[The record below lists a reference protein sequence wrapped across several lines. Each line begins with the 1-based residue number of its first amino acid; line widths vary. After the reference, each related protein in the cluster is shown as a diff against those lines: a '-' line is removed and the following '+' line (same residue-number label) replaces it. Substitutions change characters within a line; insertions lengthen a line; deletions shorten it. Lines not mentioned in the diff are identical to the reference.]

1 MMLHKKSSSRR
12 LLKLIA
18 LVPIVGI
25 ALALNAKTVTDVVYT
40 NDAAKELVKSEFK
53 ADTIQTPNPP
63 LSNDGAASFKT
74 LPYIIEGE
82 EADGD
87 AKDKVYDVVEEM
99 PQFPGGIGKMM
110 EYLAVNLRYP
120 KEAEEKGLQ
129 GRVIANF
136 VIEPDGSITN
146 AKVVKPLDPALDA
159 EALRLVNAMPK
170 WTPGKQ
176 GGVPMRVK
184 YTIPITF
191 RLDNG
196 PAIPALKDQPA
207 NQGPEVVA
215 MAHRSE
221 TAKSGTQEEQPLVF
235 VDNKEVPF
243 EQLGKIDPKTID
255 HMDVLKGK
263 SGTEKYGAKGK
274 NGVVLITTKK

>member
-1 MMLHKKSSSRR
+1 
-12 LLKLIA
+12 
-18 LVPIVGI
+18 
-25 ALALNAKTVTDVVYT
+25 
-40 NDAAKELVKSEFK
+40 
-53 ADTIQTPNPP
+53 
-63 LSNDGAASFKT
+63 
-74 LPYIIEGE
+74 
-82 EADGD
+82 
-87 AKDKVYDVVEEM
+87 
-99 PQFPGGIGKMM
+99 
-110 EYLAVNLRYP
+110 
-120 KEAEEKGLQ
+120 
-129 GRVIANF
+129 
-136 VIEPDGSITN
+136 
-146 AKVVKPLDPALDA
+146 
-159 EALRLVNAMPK
+159 MPK

-176 GGVPMRVK
+176 DGVPMRVK

-196 PAIPALKDQPA
+196 PAIPALKEQPA

-263 SGTEKYGAKGK
+263 SGIEKYGAKGK
-274 NGVVLITTKK
+274 NGVVLITTKKGK